1 MCKIDITAILFR
13 HNFPEAFLHR
23 ECIIKFYNYETLYIS
38 KDLNGM
44 SMVTSMIGLQNKHDV
59 PKTSRDHMD
68 PCITDM
74 VKLSMDQMNQP
85 QQHTLINYFL
95 SNKSLQS
102 FYPIPRT
109 LQKIMWYEGSN
120 DTGCPITKYKN
131 NYVTKKL
138 SLLDSRTQVS

>member
-1 MCKIDITAILFR
+1 
-13 HNFPEAFLHR
+13 
-23 ECIIKFYNYETLYIS
+23 
-38 KDLNGM
+38 
-44 SMVTSMIGLQNKHDV
+44 
-59 PKTSRDHMD
+59 MD

-120 DTGCPITKYKN
+120 DTGCPINKCKH